1 MPILRGAGLPA
12 ATLATA
18 LAMAVLSGGCTGPEK
33 EAPMPAEHTPSSAP
47 AGGNDRPPASGT
59 AESPT
64 PPAGTDPALSPTTLP
79 TMGPPT
85 APPKRP
91 TDPYRANVLAGR
103 ITRGGDGPCY
113 GLTTDDGREYALH
126 GAGMGTF
133 ATGTWVRVTIGPPAP
148 DVDCGTGIP
157 ATIVKISPVG

>member
-1 MPILRGAGLPA
+1 MSGAGLPA
-12 ATLATA
+12 AALATA
-18 LAMAVLSGGCTGPEK
+18 LAVAVLSSGCTGPEK
-33 EAPMPAEHTPSSAP
+33 EAPMPAEHTPAP
-47 AGGNDRPPASGT
+47 AGGSDSPPPSASAG
-59 AESPT
+59 SPART
-64 PPAGTDPALSPTTLP
+64 GPALSSTTLP

-126 GAGMGTF
+126 GAGVGTF
-133 ATGTWVRVTIGPPAP
+133 ATGTWVRVTIGPATPG
-148 DVDCGTGIP
+148 VDCGAGIP